1 MQERKNAR
9 TQEFNDFFNLKYAR
23 LHCIF
28 FILIMLFN
36 HSLKAEGCT
45 SNAIKGI
52 SAVPLD
58 ETSCEFEFTAE
69 IQFGYVIKSYY
80 WTCIIH
86 AN

>member
-1 MQERKNAR
+1 
-9 TQEFNDFFNLKYAR
+9 
-23 LHCIF
+23 
-28 FILIMLFN
+28 MLFN